1 MGKRPIFPH
10 IWHLPKHHVIIFGWE
25 KMQSEEAAAFQVHN
39 GLISSDAKSDICQ
52 RHPGQGRGHAR
63 GGSLLFVEALASL
76 ASLRLRQFGVLQKI
90 SSCGP
95 WCGLE
100 LTQKWRPEV
109 DGVCWQLK
117 PCLELLPNHYHG
129 DVCTRE
135 REPGRD
141 LPRPLNS

>member
-1 MGKRPIFPH
+1 MG
-10 IWHLPKHHVIIFGWE
+10 
-25 KMQSEEAAAFQVHN
+25 
-39 GLISSDAKSDICQ
+39 
-52 RHPGQGRGHAR
+52 
-63 GGSLLFVEALASL
+63 ALASL
-76 ASLRLRQFGVLQKI
+76 ASLRLRQFGVLQKT

-117 PCLELLPNHYHG
+117 LDLEFLPNRYHG

-141 LPRPLNS
+141 VPRPLNSRNISNKLALEEGPQHLCS